1 MVISMI
7 AAMGQNRVIG
17 CKGGLPWHIPGELN
31 LFKQKTMGKPIVMGR
46 KTWESLGGILPGRPH
61 IVITRDRSYQAEGV
75 HVANDID
82 YALSLASQLAS
93 SVKETEVMIIGGA
106 EIYSLT
112 MEKADRLYLTEV
124 ALRPEGD
131 AYFPNFDI
139 SLWPEISRTIFESK
153 DGAPAYS
160 FVVREAISEKR

>member
-153 DGAPAYS
+153 DVAPAYS